1 MIKEAIE
8 LTKAIPGSDILT
20 PLNQEDNNLTPYPE
34 IEFDVV
40 VEPTVDKFKNKINN
54 MSQNWRQAEWW
65 MSVIQTVSGV
75 RFYQLMCRWN
85 VDANIE
91 PEPEMPR
98 KNSEAGHQGPEPLH
112 IPGLEN
118 EPDLYED
125 VEKDATDW

>member
-20 PLNQEDNNLTPYPE
+20 PLSQEDNNLTPYPE

-40 VEPTVDKFKNKINN
+40 VEPTVDKFKNKINS

-65 MSVIQTVSGV
+65 MNVIQTVSGV

-85 VDANIE
+85 VDANFG
-91 PEPEMPR
+91 PEPEMPS
-98 KNSEAGHQGPEPLH
+98 KKSEAGCQGPESLH

-125 VEKDATDW
+125 VEKDAA

>member
-20 PLNQEDNNLTPYPE
+20 PLSQEDNNLTPYPE

-40 VEPTVDKFKNKINN
+40 VEPTVDKFKNKINS

-85 VDANIE
+85 VDYTDKTI
-91 PEPEMPR
+91 
-98 KNSEAGHQGPEPLH
+98 H
-112 IPGLEN
+112 IPGLED

-125 VEKDATDW
+125 IEKDAA